1 MTLSYTDPAVTT
13 AEADAYAGLRDWT
26 DWTGADQVKTAAIR
40 RGQDY
45 IAGIG
50 NGHWATEW
58 ANDEAPEPVKNA
70 IIEAARR
77 ELVSPGSLA
86 PDFVA
91 SRVVTREKKKL
102 GPLEKEFQYADGSS
116 ASSIRP
122 NIAIIDQL
130 LAGLLAAAGG
140 ASVDL
145 LRV

>member
-1 MTLSYTDPAVTT
+1 MALSYSDPAASIV
-13 AEADAYAGLRDWT
+13 EADAYAALRGWT
-26 DWTGADQVKTAAIR
+26 DWSGADAAKAGAIR

-50 NGHWATEW
+50 NGRWATDW
-58 ANDEAPEPVKNA
+58 ANDDAPEAVKNA

-102 GPLEKEFQYADGSS
+102 GPLEKELQYADAASAGSV
-116 ASSIRP
+116 RP

>member
-1 MTLSYTDPAVTT
+1 MLSYTEAAVTV
-13 AEADAYAGLRDWT
+13 AEADAYAALRAWS
-26 DWTGADQVKTAAIR
+26 DWTGTDQVKTAALR

-50 NGHWATEW
+50 NGRWSTGW
-58 ANDEAPEPVKNA
+58 DNDAAPEPVKFA

-77 ELVSPGSLA
+77 EMVAPGSLA
-86 PDFVA
+86 PDYVA
-91 SRVVTREKKKL
+91 SRVVSREKKKV
-102 GPLEKEFQYADGSS
+102 GPLEKELEYAQASS
-116 ASSIRP
+116 AAAVRP

-130 LAGLLAAAGG
+130 LAGLLTAAGG

>member
-13 AEADAYAGLRDWT
+13 AEADAYAALRGWT
-26 DWTGADQVKTAAIR
+26 DWTGADAVKTAAIR

-50 NGHWATEW
+50 NGRWATDW
-58 ANDEAPEPVKNA
+58 DNADAPEAVKNA

-77 ELVSPGSLA
+77 ELVAPGSLA

-91 SRVVTREKKKL
+91 SRTVTREKKKV
-102 GPLEKEFQYADGSS
+102 GPLEKETEYAGGAS
-116 ASSIRP
+116 AASARP

>member
-1 MTLSYTDPAVTT
+1 MTLSYTDPAVAI
-13 AEADAYAGLRDWT
+13 AEADAYAALRGWS
-26 DWTGADQVKTAAIR
+26 DWTGLEGVKTVALR

-50 NGHWATEW
+50 NGRWATEW
-58 ANDEAPEPVKNA
+58 DNDAAPEAVKNA

-102 GPLEKEFQYADGSS
+102 GPLEKELQYAEGSS
-116 ASSIRP
+116 ASSVRP

-130 LAGLLAAAGG
+130 LAGLLRAPGG
-140 ASVDL
+140 ASADL